1 MGGLLADYL
10 AQTGTP
16 PPAGLSVESSDPW
29 TAALAHDLAFAE
41 LPVTTDYRS
50 GRHVIDICVGNQ
62 REAFALECHVHP
74 LGPDAHMDRHLALR
88 RQGWDILEAYNSKW
102 GERQGELIVGLVQAL
117 HRCAP

>member
-1 MGGLLADYL
+1 ML
-10 AQTGTP
+10 
-16 PPAGLSVESSDPW
+16 
-29 TAALAHDLAFAE
+29 

-88 RQGWDILEAYNSKW
+88 RQGWDILEAYRSKW

-117 HRCAP
+117 HRCAQ